1 MKVIIAASQTGGHIN
16 PGIAIANKI
25 KEENKDAEII
35 FIGTKRGLEN
45 DLVPRAGYKLRT
57 IEAYGIVRKISID
70 NFKKMLKTL
79 KGYGEAKKILK
90 EEKPDIVIGTGGFI
104 CGPVLL
110 AAAKQKIPTMLHE
123 SNAFPGVT
131 VKLLAKKVDTIL
143 IGFEDA
149 RAKIHDAK
157 NIVLTGTPTKFKE
170 IQYSDKE
177 KEEFLKENGFESK
190 EDFINYLTLTY
201 KRDLYYVDYLKTK
214 IDQDEIQKYY
224 DENVYGEINTKHIL
238 VETSDEVTD
247 EQAKAKAKE
256 IIAKLDSGK
265 TFDEVAEE
273 YGDAVIYEDLGYN
286 GFDSSLATE
295 YVEASKAL
303 ENGTYSK
310 EPVKTDFGYHVIYK
324 VDQKDKPSLEEA
336 TNSIVKILGKDL
348 ESEDS
353 YIKYKALIKMREDN
367 KLEFKDSKYKEEYK
381 EYCEQLNDE
390 K

>member
-149 RAKIHDAK
+149 KAKIHDAK
-157 NIVLTGTPTKFKE
+157 NVVLTGTPTKFKE
-170 IQYSDKE
+170 IQYSDKD
-177 KEEFLKENGFESK
+177 KEEFLKEN
-190 EDFINYLTLTY
+190 NL
-201 KRDLYYVDYLKTK
+201 
-214 IDQDEIQKYY
+214 
-224 DENVYGEINTKHIL
+224 
-238 VETSDEVTD
+238 
-247 EQAKAKAKE
+247 
-256 IIAKLDSGK
+256 
-265 TFDEVAEE
+265 
-273 YGDAVIYEDLGYN
+273 
-286 GFDSSLATE
+286 
-295 YVEASKAL
+295 
-303 ENGTYSK
+303 
-310 EPVKTDFGYHVIYK
+310 
-324 VDQKDKPSLEEA
+324 QKDKTLILVFGGSQGARPINNALEEIIEK
-336 TNSIVKILGKDL
+336 NLNKIVEEAPIPNIR
-348 ESEDS
+348 
-353 YIKYKALIKMREDN
+353 IKMGIYENIDKSLQIPIICDRALIAVKSISKDFKTNIAFFTSEMNQRLLAQRQMENDYNRSINFRETSHICTIIICSR
-367 KLEFKDSKYKEEYK
+367 KSPRI
-381 EYCEQLNDE
+381 
-390 K
+390 